1 MLIHIRLAALKD
13 TKPRDYLIRFVLGGL
28 ATAIT
33 GLIAKEYGP
42 AIGGLFL
49 AFPAIF
55 LASAT
60 LIEKHERE
68 RKERLGL
75 QGLQRGKDAA
85 ALDACGA
92 ALGSIGLMAFG
103 AIVWWKA
110 DWPWLVLPMALAA
123 WTAISLSFRSR
134 QSRELELTTALH
146 TYDKPGRYTV
156 AVKVIDIFGNDTMTL
171 LPVNVG

>member
-1 MLIHIRLAALKD
+1 MLIHIRLAALKQ
-13 TKPRDYLIRFVLGGL
+13 TKWHDYLIRFVLGGL
-28 ATAIT
+28 GTAVT
-33 GLIAKEYGP
+33 GLIAKKYGP
-42 AIGGLFL
+42 ATGGVFL

-68 RKERLGL
+68 RKERAGL
-75 QGLQRGKDAA
+75 QGMRRGEQAA

-103 AIVWWKA
+103 AMVWWKA

-123 WTAISLSFRSR
+123 WTALSLMLWAWWRWG
-134 QSRELELTTALH
+134 A
-146 TYDKPGRYTV
+146 
-156 AVKVIDIFGNDTMTL
+156 
-171 LPVNVG
+171 

>member
-1 MLIHIRLAALKD
+1 MLIHIRLAAQKQ
-13 TKPRDYLIRFVLGGL
+13 TKWHDYLIRFVLGGL
-28 ATAIT
+28 ATAVT
-33 GLIAKEYGP
+33 GLIAKKYGP
-42 AIGGLFL
+42 ATGGLFL

-68 RKERLGL
+68 RKERAGL
-75 QGLQRGKDAA
+75 QGMRRGEQAA

-103 AIVWWKA
+103 AMVWWKA

-123 WTAISLSFRSR
+123 WTALSLMLWAWWRWS
-134 QSRELELTTALH
+134 A
-146 TYDKPGRYTV
+146 
-156 AVKVIDIFGNDTMTL
+156 
-171 LPVNVG
+171 

>member
-1 MLIHIRLAALKD
+1 MLIHIRLAAQKQ
-13 TKPRDYLIRFVLGGL
+13 TKWHDHLIRFVLGGL
-28 ATAIT
+28 ATAVT
-33 GLIAKEYGP
+33 GLIAKKYGP
-42 AIGGLFL
+42 ATGGLFL

-68 RKERLGL
+68 RKERAGL
-75 QGLQRGKDAA
+75 QGMRRGEQAA

-103 AIVWWKA
+103 AMVWWKA

-123 WTAISLSFRSR
+123 WTALSLMLWAWWRWS
-134 QSRELELTTALH
+134 A
-146 TYDKPGRYTV
+146 
-156 AVKVIDIFGNDTMTL
+156 
-171 LPVNVG
+171 